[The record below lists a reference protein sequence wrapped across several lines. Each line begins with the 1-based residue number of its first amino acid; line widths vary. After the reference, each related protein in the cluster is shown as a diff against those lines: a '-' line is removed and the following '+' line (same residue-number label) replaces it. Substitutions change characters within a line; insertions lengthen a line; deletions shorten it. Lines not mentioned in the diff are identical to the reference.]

1 MRRMAF
7 WAGLAAIVAFTL
19 VAAARPQGPTTDA
32 DRVAAIAAELRCPV
46 CQGLSVADSDSET
59 ARNIRTDIAQR
70 VNEGQSAAQVRK
82 AYVTR
87 YGEWVLLRPE
97 RGGVT
102 GLVWFAP
109 PLAAAAATAGLILA
123 LWRWRHQ
130 RRFTPSRD
138 DVDLVAQALG
148 QRRN

>member
-19 VAAARPQGPTTDA
+19 VGAARPQEPTTDA

-59 ARNIRTDIAQR
+59 ARNIRTDIARR
-70 VNEGQSAAQVRK
+70 VSEGQSPDQVRQ
-82 AYVTR
+82 AYVAR

-97 RGGVT
+97 RDGVT
-102 GLVWFAP
+102 GLVWFLP
-109 PLAAAAATAGLILA
+109 PLAAAAATAGLVVA

-130 RRFTPSRD
+130 RRFTPSRA
-138 DVDLVAQALG
+138 DVDLVAQTLEH
-148 QRRN
+148 RRN

>member
-7 WAGLAAIVAFTL
+7 WAGVAAVVAFTL
-19 VAAARPQGPTTDA
+19 VVAARPQGPTTDA
-32 DRVAAIAAELRCPV
+32 ARVAAIAAELRCPV

-59 ARNIRTDIAQR
+59 ARNIRTDIVRR
-70 VNEGQSAAQVRK
+70 VSEGQSAAQVRQ
-82 AYVTR
+82 AYVAR

-97 RGGVT
+97 RGGFA
-102 GLVWFAP
+102 GLVWFLP
-109 PLAAAAATAGLILA
+109 PLGAAAGTAGLVVA

-130 RRFTPSRD
+130 RRFTPSRA
-138 DVDLVAQALG
+138 DVDLVAQALE